1 MIQNNE
7 TLYKGVYDDGSLK
20 SYYEVSNNSFAA
32 LANNQAILGGKYN
45 IVSGDYAFI
54 IGGYNNSASGRYAF
68 ILGGQ
73 DNIVKVNNAFAIGG
87 RYGTVTHSGAGLIS
101 DGQNRTHI
109 SSGPNTLTLD
119 FASGAYIKHKL
130 ILGAHSNIPS
140 TSNSFGISGEIA
152 YDSNYHYRHNGTNW
166 TRTAMSSW

>member
-45 IVSGDYAFI
+45 TVSGDYAFI
-54 IGGYNNSASGRYAF
+54 IGGWRNSASGRYAF
-68 ILGGQ
+68 NLGGER
-73 DNIVKVNNAFAIGG
+73 NNVTANNAFAIGG
-87 RYGTVTHSGAGLIS
+87 RYIEASHSGAGVIA
-101 DGQNRTHI
+101 DAQARTHT

-119 FASGAYIKHKL
+119 FSGGTYIKNKV
-130 ILGAHSNIPS
+130 ILQGYSNIPS
-140 TSNSFGISGEIA
+140 TSNSFGVSGETA
-152 YDSNYHYRHNGTNW
+152 YDNNYHYRHNGTNW